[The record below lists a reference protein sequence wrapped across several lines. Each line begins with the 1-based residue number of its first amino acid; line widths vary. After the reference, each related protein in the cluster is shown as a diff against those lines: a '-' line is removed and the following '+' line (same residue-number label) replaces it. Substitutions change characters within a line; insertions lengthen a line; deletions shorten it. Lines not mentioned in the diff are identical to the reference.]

1 MGVYICVRLCM
12 CESLS
17 EYMEDLVAMMKRDE
31 KVIELITL
39 DKHLALRTCLEI
51 LATDEWWYMHKF
63 DDEHVSAEFTKD
75 KPACLEVMQKYNEK
89 ALCFLF
95 LAITKYICLE
105 EGGIEDSEFNKITG
119 DEFCFDELAIPED
132 SENLT
137 SHLEMC
143 STYGDARS
151 WVVLIEI
158 CCHSEKFGVDSV
170 VELSTDAMFDAV
182 ASTKKMFPS
191 SKLRLITCCSD

>member
-1 MGVYICVRLCM
+1 MGVSIHVTLCI

-17 EYMEDLVAMMKRDE
+17 EYMEDLVVMMKKDE

-39 DKHLALRTCLEI
+39 DKHLAERACLEI

-63 DDEHVSAEFTKD
+63 DEEHVSAEFTKD
-75 KPACLEVMQKYNEK
+75 KTACLEIMQKYNEK

-95 LAITKYICLE
+95 LVITKYICLE
-105 EGGIEDSEFNKITG
+105 EGGITDSEFMQITS
-119 DEFCFDELAIPED
+119 DEFCFDDLKIPED
-132 SENLT
+132 SEDLT
-137 SHLEMC
+137 SHLEMRKM
-143 STYGDARS
+143 YEDKR
-151 WVVLIEI
+151 WIVLNEI
-158 CCHSEKFGVDSV
+158 CCHSEKFGVDST
-170 VELSTDAMFDAV
+170 VELSTDAMVDAV